1 LKSNIPPWGL
11 EMHRAI
17 DEIAEKYSL
26 SSKSYI
32 TFLGVAIV
40 EEFVKQ
46 EHSEED
52 MIQVLDGIF
61 DTYLKVKEI
70 IKEKGK

>member
-1 LKSNIPPWGL
+1 
-11 EMHRAI
+11 MHRAI